1 VVIVYTYWRSSAAYR
16 LRIALNLKGLS
27 YDSVPVNLVRDG
39 GEQLT
44 QAFRAINPNAAVPAM
59 RIADGTILT
68 QSLAIIEYLEEQHPD
83 PPLLPRDPILRA
95 RVRAA
100 AQLIASDI
108 HPINNLR
115 VLRYLQDVLGLS
127 QDDVVG
133 WMRHWMRSGLAAYAQ
148 LIDPDSRFSFGDA
161 PSLADICLIPQLYNA
176 RRWELD
182 MTGLEPLLDI
192 EAACATILAFRHA
205 APECQPDAS

>member
-1 VVIVYTYWRSSAAYR
+1 MVIVYTYWRSSAAYR

>member
-1 VVIVYTYWRSSAAYR
+1 V
-16 LRIALNLKGLS
+16 
-27 YDSVPVNLVRDG
+27 DLVRDG

-44 QAFRAINPNAAVPAM
+44 EAFRAINPNAAVPAM

-68 QSLAIIEYLEEQHPD
+68 QSLAIIEYLEEQHPN
-83 PPLLPRDPILRA
+83 PPLLPRDPVLRA

-100 AQLIASDI
+100 TQLIASDI

-115 VLRYLQDVLGLS
+115 VLRYLKDVLGHS
-127 QDDVVG
+127 QSDVVG
-133 WMRHWMRSGLAAYAQ
+133 WMRHWMRSGLAAYGQ

-161 PSLADICLIPQLYNA
+161 PSLADICLVPQLYNA

-182 MTGLEPLLDI
+182 MADLEPLRDI
-192 EAACATILAFRHA
+192 AAACATIPAFQRA
-205 APECQPDAS
+205 APECQPDAR